1 MSKSENSLMYESYL
15 NQAGNAINQQADY
28 GKDKYRP
35 GLGKSNINQFSGL
48 MGRGKPNAA
57 GISNWSGGPS
67 DEEIEDDELIEV
79 RGFGVVRLSQLR
91 SMIER
96 KSAEISQSIADD
108 NLNVTNKADLLKLFS
123 QTYEQRNNI

>member
-57 GISNWSGGPS
+57 GISNWTGGPS

-79 RGFGVVRLSQLR
+79 RGFGVVKISQL
-91 SMIER
+91 SVFSGFTWIMLDTHNFHNYKIP
-96 KSAEISQSIADD
+96 
-108 NLNVTNKADLLKLFS
+108 KLI
-123 QTYEQRNNI
+123 NIN